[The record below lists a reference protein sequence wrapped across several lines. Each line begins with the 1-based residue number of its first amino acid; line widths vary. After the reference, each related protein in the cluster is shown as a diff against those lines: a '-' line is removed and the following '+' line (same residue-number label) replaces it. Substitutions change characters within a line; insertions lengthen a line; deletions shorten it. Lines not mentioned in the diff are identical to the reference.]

1 MLSDF
6 DANCAP
12 RRAGLVGLGLNE
24 KNERL
29 TNRTLLAPQL
39 RQVLP
44 LRVFWMFRGPN
55 FSVPDVTAAGREPGK
70 PPQVTDKPPRLL
82 PSAAVVFRC
91 PPPPRLPTIKGVPSR
106 WYSLNRW
113 SLWAPLTASFRSE
126 ERRVGKECRSRWSP

>member
-39 RQVLP
+39 RQILP
-44 LRVFWMFRGPN
+44 LRVFWMFSSPN
-55 FSVPDVTAAGREPGK
+55 CPVPGVTAAGGAPGK
-70 PPQVTDKPPRLL
+70 PPKPPPQ
-82 PSAAVVFRC
+82 PSPPAVFCGRSSRAPATPAAAHNQRC
-91 PPPPRLPTIKGVPSR
+91 PVKKV
-106 WYSLNRW
+106 
-113 SLWAPLTASFRSE
+113 LT
-126 ERRVGKECRSRWSP
+126 